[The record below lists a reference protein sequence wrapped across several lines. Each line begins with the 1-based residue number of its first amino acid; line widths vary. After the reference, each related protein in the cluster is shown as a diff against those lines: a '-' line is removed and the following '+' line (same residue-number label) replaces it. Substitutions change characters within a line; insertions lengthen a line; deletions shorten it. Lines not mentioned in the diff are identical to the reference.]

1 LEKGENQ
8 TIFFRKMEEA
18 FHRVPRFVKLV
29 LQAALQHNSSLC
41 FLARIAPGAHGTD
54 ELVSMGSSKVLLENN
69 SASSH
74 EKRRRESS

>member
-1 LEKGENQ
+1 LSSKCSKQ
-8 TIFFRKMEEA
+8 LFSTT
-18 FHRVPRFVKLV
+18 
-29 LQAALQHNSSLC
+29 AAC
-41 FLARIAPGAHGTD
+41 VFLARIAPGAHGTD

>member
-1 LEKGENQ
+1 
-8 TIFFRKMEEA
+8 MEEA
-18 FHRVPRFVKLV
+18 FHRVPRFVKQV